1 MVAPRKPIVP
11 YTAQLERFVVYAMKT
26 YTSDTAA
33 ISAQSV
39 SVACHQSR
47 RTPPIS
53 APPTRWSQNDDG
65 DRETAPAKRYASPTN
80 SVTTF
85 VHAPPLE
92 MRSMT
97 NTHWTTATIDVMNGN
112 SKRRRS

>member
-11 YTAQLERFVVYAMKT
+11 YTAQLERFVMYAMRT

-39 SVACHQSR
+39 SVTCHQSM

-53 APPTRWSQNDDG
+53 APPTRWSQKADG
-65 DRETAPAKRYASPTN
+65 DRETAPAKKYASPTK

-85 VHAPPLE
+85 VDAPPLE

-97 NTHWTTATIDVMNGN
+97 KIHWTTATIDVM
-112 SKRRRS
+112 